1 MKKYKTKD
9 IYILTVAQV
18 KEFTYPSWH
27 ERVTHSN
34 ILPYKYA
41 AVKKYDKDN
50 GHSYYQING
59 TDEKVLCCSY
69 DTKEI
74 GDLFV
79 KVKTPL
85 SMTEAMKQLPKKV
98 SQSWLVELNET
109 FRTKG
114 KEDVNQSDTVPII
127 LLDRVIQTIEEY
139 MAEPMERLCSGGR
152 AIKKNFSLG
161 QVDAYESCLKLLR
174 ELREDAE
181 K

>member
-1 MKKYKTKD
+1 MKKYKASD
-9 IYILTVAQV
+9 IYILDVSQV
-18 KEFTYPSWH
+18 KKYSFPNWY
-27 ERVTHSN
+27 ERITESTL
-34 ILPYKYA
+34 LPYKYA
-41 AVKKYDKDN
+41 AVKKYDKYC
-50 GHSYYQING
+50 GHTYYQVNG
-59 TDEKVLCCSY
+59 NGEKVFCCSS

-79 KVKTPL
+79 RAKTPL
-85 SMTEAMKQLPKKV
+85 SMTDAMKQLPKKV
-98 SQSWLVELNET
+98 SQRWLAELNDV

-114 KEDVNQSDTVPII
+114 KEDVKQPGTIPIV

-139 MAEPMERLCSGGR
+139 MAEPMERLCPGGR

-174 ELREDAE
+174 ELRDDAE